1 MEIKFIKV
9 KTLSESCHVLRV
21 DKLHYITPKISGNNA
36 KNKSEIYLL
45 ATKEIIYSPE
55 TPEEILNKINQ

>member
-9 KTLSESCHVLRV
+9 KTLSESCHVIRV
-21 DKLHYITPKISGNNA
+21 DKLHYITPRIYGHNA
-36 KNKSEIYLL
+36 KNTSEIYLL
-45 ATKEIIYSPE
+45 DTKEILYSTE